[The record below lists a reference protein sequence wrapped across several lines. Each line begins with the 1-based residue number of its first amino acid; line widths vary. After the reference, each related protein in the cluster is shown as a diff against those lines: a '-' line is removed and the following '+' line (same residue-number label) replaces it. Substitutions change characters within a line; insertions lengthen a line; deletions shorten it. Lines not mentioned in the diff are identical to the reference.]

1 MPNHQLQPV
10 AIREGLAQILQRST
24 LWVADAAND
33 PTALLQQLEEL
44 DDTEGGATASAIAS
58 AIEWTEKDVVELHCL
73 LLLDV
78 GELANP
84 RTPLAE
90 KLDTLRWI
98 YTDRDKDRL
107 PFSFANCLFVAGCS
121 PLSIFDYF
129 GFIHP
134 DDFRDY
140 IRWFVRRCMRE
151 TLDRYPHWV
160 GDAFRRDPHWFALR
174 LEKKPQWLNQQ
185 VKRVTEQGDLF
196 V

>member
-1 MPNHQLQPV
+1 MPTPQLQPV
-10 AIREGLAQILQRST
+10 AIRQGLAQILQRCIPS
-24 LWVADAAND
+24 VADAAND
-33 PTALLQQLEEL
+33 PQALLQQLEAL
-44 DDTEGGATASAIAS
+44 DDTAAGTNAGAAAVL
-58 AIEWTEKDVVELHCL
+58 EWTEKDVVELHCL
-73 LLLDV
+73 MLLDV

-84 RTPLAE
+84 RTPLAD

-98 YTDRDKDRL
+98 YTEPDKDRL

-134 DDFRDY
+134 DDFRDDLK
-140 IRWFVRRCMRE
+140 WFVRRCLRE
-151 TLDRYPHWV
+151 SLARYPDWV
-160 GDAFRRDPHWFALR
+160 RDAFRRDPQWFSQR